1 MQMLL
6 YALTRRRGAG
16 TAQTHKTA
24 HIRGTYSRVHTRP
37 VTALLWPLP
46 PRYPP
51 QPPPPSPPP
60 SHWSVVAL
68 AGRWR
73 RRVVVDRRELDQP
86 QPGRGSQRSLGSWV
100 QGKTASCG
108 CRQAGQETVR
118 GVCTLLRKARVWA
131 EPLTGEWAGPVATVR
146 PAPCPAG
153 SHPRL
158 PVAGLSGPRGWD
170 GVRPQQRPA
179 AAPSDSAE
187 QWQQESATGD
197 DEAKGACVCMACARL
212 VCTACAC
219 PVRGMCTAC
228 ACHVHGIRVRL
239 QDTLSTLM
247 ANEPDDLSQLLSLDE
262 DSVCNS
268 SKTDSHDKTSSH
280 CRD

>member
-1 MQMLL
+1 MAVTATLPPTTTT
-6 YALTRRRGAG
+6 ALTAALTATLALVGGRAGRPVASTRRGRSPRTGPTTTRERLSAIVGILG
-16 TAQTHKTA
+16 TRENSQLRLPA
-24 HIRGTYSRVHTRP
+24 SR
-37 VTALLWPLP
+37 
-46 PRYPP
+46 
-51 QPPPPSPPP
+51 
-60 SHWSVVAL
+60 
-68 AGRWR
+68 R
-73 RRVVVDRRELDQP
+73 RRVRD
-86 QPGRGSQRSLGSWV
+86 
-100 QGKTASCG
+100 
-108 CRQAGQETVR
+108 
-118 GVCTLLRKARVWA
+118 VCTLLRKARVWA

-268 SKTDSHDKTSSH
+268 SKTDSNDKTSSH